1 MDEKRERER
10 EINSIQLD
18 TRPRRAANNIMIYDL
33 QLNEEYQHK
42 HTKKK
47 KKKQQPTTTHIV
59 IALQS
64 LQFFGMV
71 PRLHSMTPLCVTDK
85 TIDASAIKNRDI
97 KDESSS
103 AFMKTL

>member
-18 TRPRRAANNIMIYDL
+18 TRPRRAANNIMMYDL

-42 HTKKK
+42 HTKK

-85 TIDASAIKNRDI
+85 TIEASAIKNRDI